1 MDRIAIT
8 GGRPLRGA
16 IAVSGAKNS
25 AIKLMAASLLTD
37 EPLRLTNM
45 PRLADTRF
53 LGVLL
58 QRFGAR
64 IVERDAGPDFDPA
77 GQETVLHTPEI
88 TSGFAPYDLVR
99 KMRASF
105 NVLGP
110 LLARTGHAKVSLPG
124 GCTIGARPVDLHLQA
139 LEALGARLD
148 LHDGYV
154 YAQAPRGLIGG
165 RVSLPFVSVGATEH
179 TLMSAVL
186 ARGET
191 VIENAAREPEI
202 ADLAGCLVAMGA
214 RIEGAGTST
223 LRIEGVQRLH
233 GADWPVIAD
242 RIEAGTYAVA
252 AAATPGS
259 EVTLTGVAPA
269 LIEALLTKLE
279 AAGVEVERGDGQVVV
294 RRGRDRLRAVSW
306 ETEPYP
312 GFATD
317 LQAQLMALMTLAEGE
332 SVVRETIFENRFMH
346 APELARLG
354 ADIHVAGGEA
364 RVQGV
369 AALHGAPVMATDLRA
384 SVSLV
389 IAALAAEGRT
399 TVHRVYHLDRGF
411 ERLEE
416 KLGRC
421 GAEIERLRGAEAEDD
436 DDLGPARVEA
446 AA

>member
-8 GGRPLRGA
+8 GGRPLRGE
-16 IAVSGAKNS
+16 IPISGAKNS
-25 AIKLMAASLLTD
+25 AIKLMAASLLTE

-53 LGVLL
+53 LGRLL
-58 QRFGAR
+58 QRFGTSVA
-64 IVERDAGPDFDPA
+64 ERDDGPD

-88 TSGFAPYDLVR
+88 TSAFAPYDLVR

-110 LLARTGHAKVSLPG
+110 LVARTGHAKVSLPG

-154 YAQAPRGLIGG
+154 YAQAPRGLTGARIAF
-165 RVSLPFVSVGATEH
+165 PFVSVGATEH
-179 TLMSAVL
+179 TLLAAVL

-202 ADLAGCLVAMGA
+202 ADLAHCLVAMGA
-214 RIEGAGTST
+214 KIDGAGESAITVQ
-223 LRIEGVQRLH
+223 GVDRLH
-233 GADWPVIAD
+233 GADYPVIAD

-252 AAATPGS
+252 GAAMPGS
-259 EVTLTGVAPA
+259 EVRLNGVGPP

-279 AAGVEVERGDGQVVV
+279 EAGVEVVRGETSVTI
-294 RRGRDRLRAVSW
+294 RRGEGRLKAVDW
-306 ETEPYP
+306 ETQPFP

-346 APELARLG
+346 VPELARLG
-354 ADIHVAGGEA
+354 ADIQVAAGEA
-364 RVQGV
+364 HVQGV
-369 AALHGAPVMATDLRA
+369 EQLTGAQVMATDLRA
-384 SVSLV
+384 SVGLV
-389 IAALAAEGRT
+389 IAALAAQGRT
-399 TVHRVYHLDRGF
+399 VVHRVYHLDRGF

-421 GAEIERLRGAEAEDD
+421 GAWIERLKGDEGEDD
-436 DDLGPARVEA
+436 LDAPLPIA
-446 AA
+446 AQAAE